1 MSELKFNLRGIEA
14 CIQYDMLTTGN
25 LRPYELMD
33 KFVPQEEGVFEN
45 DVYFQLNFLLRKS
58 SYVDLTGED
67 FFGALKAACK
77 EHISIYGRLL
87 DSDLYS
93 LVDCTVQILYAIHA
107 YNKSSLSNVY
117 KHLAWDTMQEF
128 EEYMWEANKYGISK
142 MNIYDF
148 HKRYMQN
155 RYDEF

>member
-45 DVYFQLNFLLRKS
+45 DVCFQLNFLLRKS

-67 FFGALKAACK
+67 FFDALKAACK

-128 EEYMWEANKYGISK
+128 EEYMWETSRYGISK